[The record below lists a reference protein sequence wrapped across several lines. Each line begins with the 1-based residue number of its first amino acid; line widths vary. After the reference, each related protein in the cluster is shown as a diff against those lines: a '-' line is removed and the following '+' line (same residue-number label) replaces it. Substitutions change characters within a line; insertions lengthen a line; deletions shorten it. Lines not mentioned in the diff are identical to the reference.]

1 MARPPRFDTPQLLDA
16 AVRLAAE
23 SGPSGVTMS
32 AVAAAVGAPS
42 GSLYHRFPG
51 RSALLAEVWLRTVE
65 GFQEGYF
72 EALESS
78 DDPRTGARAAAR
90 HIVAWSR
97 AHPQEAALL
106 LYGSHD
112 FGHDDWPDEHL
123 LRAEDGNMRVRA
135 AVAALAGALGIHG
148 RPGLDR
154 VTLAVIDLPLSLVR
168 RHLRGG
174 SPLPAHAEDL
184 AEQCT
189 GALLADD

>member
-65 GFQEGYF
+65 DFQEGYF